1 MGAQLRDTVTTAPA
15 RLLPLSLEASVAV
28 LLYQA
33 QEKTKETM
41 TRNKRN
47 SCQLNVCLWLQHVDK
62 AKTLEVFA
70 LSRLTWK
77 AVIATTAIHL
87 YLKLKQNSLH

>member
-28 LLYQA
+28 LLYRA

-41 TRNKRN
+41 TRNKKK
-47 SCQLNVCLWLQHVDK
+47 LLPMECLPLAAACGQGKD
-62 AKTLEVFA
+62 T
-70 LSRLTWK
+70 
-77 AVIATTAIHL
+77 
-87 YLKLKQNSLH
+87 